1 MCVTGLPI
9 FLQQMWSPRAHW
21 NCGVPGLE
29 GTLRGQ
35 LSRSSRPKQPMVTA
49 LVAMVTALCSWE
61 SDDCQ
66 QAPSCLGHTSS
77 KPVAAAVAFA
87 GRPWEAGGVLTGGR
101 GCGLGSLFEAPEVS
115 VQCFLQDLRADT
127 CVHLWC
133 AVPSLKSG
141 EPDGTYSWRT
151 RSKQSPNLPSGSDS
165 KESAHNAG
173 DPGSVPGSGR
183 SLGEGHGYLLQY
195 SCLENP
201 TDTGAW

>member
-1 MCVTGLPI
+1 MPAGSQLPGAYV
-9 FLQQMWSPRAHW
+9 QQASCSCSHL
-21 NCGVPGLE
+21 C
-29 GTLRGQ
+29 
-35 LSRSSRPKQPMVTA
+35 RSA
-49 LVAMVTALCSWE
+49 LGRQVEFSWE
-61 SDDCQ
+61 
-66 QAPSCLGHTSS
+66 GG
-77 KPVAAAVAFA
+77 VV
-87 GRPWEAGGVLTGGR
+87 GWEA
-101 GCGLGSLFEAPEVS
+101 SLKRPRC

-151 RSKQSPNLPSGSDS
+151 LSKQSPNLPSGSDS
-165 KESAHNAG
+165 KESARNAG

-201 TDTGAW
+201 TDTGAWRATVHGVTKSQTWLSN